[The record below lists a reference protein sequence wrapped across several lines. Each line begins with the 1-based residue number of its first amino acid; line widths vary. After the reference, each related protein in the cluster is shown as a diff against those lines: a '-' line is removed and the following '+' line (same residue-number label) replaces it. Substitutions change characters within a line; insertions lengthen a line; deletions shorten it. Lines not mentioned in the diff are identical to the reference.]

1 MKILHI
7 VPSYLPAHRYGGPVE
22 SVHSLNV
29 ALVRAGHEV
38 TVYTTNIDGERDLDV
53 PVNEPVMK
61 DGVRIFYFKASF
73 PRGWFYSSEMRRTL
87 AAHIKEFDIV
97 HITSVFL
104 AASTLGAYYAKKFK
118 IPYIISPRGSLMRA
132 PLAAH
137 SFKKKLYISFIEK
150 RNLKGASA
158 IHFTVPAEE
167 AEYRSGGFPV
177 KKAFVVPN
185 SVPNGSPLDV
195 DKEVF
200 RGEWHIPNDNKIV
213 LFLGRISP
221 IKGLDTLIPAFSKV
235 AQKISD
241 VTLVIVGGD
250 DRGYLN
256 EIKKLVEANALSEK
270 VVFTGM
276 LMGKEKE
283 VAYRNADVF
292 VVPSV
297 SESFGMSAVEA
308 MREGIATILTDG
320 VGIADAA
327 LRANAAVVI
336 KKDTDELANAIV
348 GLLEDRSRREELGRN
363 AMKFVDEEYSE
374 ASVAK
379 KMEDAYRQVIEVK
392 R

>member
-1 MKILHI
+1 MKVLHI

-22 SVHSLNV
+22 SVHSLNA
-29 ALVRAGHEV
+29 ALARAGHEV
-38 TVYTTNIDGERDLDV
+38 TVYTTNIDGEHNLDV
-53 PVNEPVMK
+53 PVNEPVMR

-73 PRGWFYSSEMRRTL
+73 PRGWFYSSEMRRAL

-104 AASTLGAYYAKKFK
+104 AASTLGAYYARKFTK
-118 IPYIISPRGSLMRA
+118 PHIISPRGSLMRA

-137 SFKKKLYISFIEK
+137 SFKKRLYISLIER

-167 AEYRSGGFPV
+167 AEYRSAGFPA
-177 KKAFVVPN
+177 KSAFVVPN
-185 SVPNGSPLDV
+185 SIPNSAPFSV
-195 DKEVF
+195 DKEIF
-200 RGEWHIPNDNKIV
+200 RKEWYIPNDNKVV

-221 IKGLDTLIPAFSKV
+221 IKGLDTLVLAFSKV

-241 VTLVIVGGD
+241 VTLVIAGGD
-250 DRGYLN
+250 DRGHLD
-256 EIKKLVEANALSEK
+256 EIKKLVEANTSSERI
-270 VVFTGM
+270 VFTGM

-283 VAYRNADVF
+283 AVYKNADVF
-292 VVPSV
+292 VVPSI

-308 MREGIATILTDG
+308 MREGIATILTNG
-320 VGIADAA
+320 VGIAEDAR
-327 LRANAAVVI
+327 RANAAVVI
-336 KKDTDELANAIV
+336 KKDTDEVANAIL
-348 GLLEDRSRREELGRN
+348 GLLEDKNKREELGRN
-363 AMKFVDEEYSE
+363 AMNFVDEEYSE

>member
-29 ALVRAGHEV
+29 ALARAGHEV
-38 TVYTTNIDGERDLDV
+38 TVYTTNIDGDRNLDV

-61 DGVRIFYFKASF
+61 DGVHIFYFKASF
-73 PRGWFYSSEMRRTL
+73 PRGWFYSSEMRRAL
-87 AAHIKEFDIV
+87 ATHIKEFDIV

-104 AASTLGAYYAKKFK
+104 AASTLGAYYAKKFTK
-118 IPYIISPRGSLMRA
+118 PYIISPRGSLMRA

-137 SFKKKLYISFIEK
+137 SFKKRAYLSLIEK

-167 AEYRSGGFPV
+167 VEYRSAGFPA

-185 SVPNGSPLDV
+185 SIPNGAHPDA
-195 DKEVF
+195 DREAFRKE
-200 RGEWHIPNDNKIV
+200 WYIPNDNKTV

-221 IKGLDTLIPAFSKV
+221 IKGLDTLVSAFSKV

-241 VTLVIVGGD
+241 VTLIIAGGD
-250 DRGYLN
+250 DRGYLD
-256 EIKKLVEANALSEK
+256 EIKKLVEVHTLSER

-283 VAYRNADVF
+283 AAYRNADVF
-292 VVPSV
+292 VVPSI

-308 MREGIATILTDG
+308 MQEGIATILTDG

-336 KKDTDELANAIV
+336 KKDTDELANAMV
-348 GLLEDRSRREELGRN
+348 ELLEDKNKREELGQN
-363 AMKFVDEEYSE
+363 AMKFVDREYSE
-374 ASVAK
+374 TSVAK

>member
-1 MKILHI
+1 MKVLHI

-29 ALVRAGHEV
+29 ALARAGHEV
-38 TVYTTNIDGERDLDV
+38 TVYTTNIDGERNLDV

-61 DGVRIFYFKASF
+61 DGVRVFYFKASF
-73 PRGWFYSSEMRRTL
+73 PRGWFYSSEMRRAL

-104 AASTLGAYYAKKFK
+104 AASTLGAYYAKKFTK
-118 IPYIISPRGSLMRA
+118 PYIISPRGSLMRA

-137 SFKKKLYISFIEK
+137 SFKKRLYISLIEK

-158 IHFTVPAEE
+158 IHFTVPSEE
-167 AEYRSGGFPV
+167 IEYRSAGFPA
-177 KKAFVVPN
+177 KSAFVVSNSIPN
-185 SVPNGSPLDV
+185 SAPHNA
-195 DKEVF
+195 DKGAF
-200 RGEWHIPNDNKIV
+200 RKEWYIPNDNKVV

-241 VTLVIVGGD
+241 VTLVIAGGD
-250 DRGYLN
+250 DRGYLD
-256 EIKKLVEANALSEK
+256 EIKKLAEVNTLSER

-283 VAYRNADVF
+283 AAYRNADVF
-292 VVPSV
+292 VVPSI

-308 MREGIATILTDG
+308 MREGIATILTNG
-320 VGIADAA
+320 VGIAEDAR
-327 LRANAAVVI
+327 RANAAVVI
-336 KKDTDELANAIV
+336 KKDADELANAIV
-348 GLLEDRSRREELGRN
+348 ELLEDTNKREELGRN
-363 AMKFVDEEYSE
+363 AMKFVDMEYSE

>member
-29 ALVRAGHEV
+29 ALVRAGHKV

-73 PRGWFYSSEMRRTL
+73 PRGWFYSSEMRRAL

-118 IPYIISPRGSLMRA
+118 RPYIISPRGSLMRA

-137 SFKKKLYISFIEK
+137 SFKKRAYLSLIEK
-150 RNLKGASA
+150 RNLRGASA
-158 IHFTVPAEE
+158 IHFTVPTEE
-167 AEYRSGGFPV
+167 AEYRALGFPV
-177 KKAFVVPN
+177 KNAFVVPN
-185 SVPNGSPLDV
+185 SVPNNARLDV
-195 DKEVF
+195 DKGAF
-200 RGEWHIPNDNKIV
+200 RKEWYIPKDNKIV
-213 LFLGRISP
+213 LFLGRVSP

-235 AQKISD
+235 TKRIPD
-241 VTLVIVGGD
+241 VMLIIVGGD
-250 DRGYLN
+250 DRGYLD
-256 EIKKLVEANALSEK
+256 EIKKLVEVNTLSER

-283 VAYRNADVF
+283 AAYRNADVF
-292 VVPSV
+292 VVPSI

-308 MREGIATILTDG
+308 MQGGIATILTDG
-320 VGIADAA
+320 VGIAEDAR
-327 LRANAAVVI
+327 RAHAAVVI
-336 KKDTDELANAIV
+336 KKDVDELANAIV
-348 GLLEDRSRREELGRN
+348 GLLEDTSRRGELGRN